1 MGAPFLYVFFVGSMI
16 PLCELKPVGAG
27 VRKDGSRFFVGCVC
41 QIVRLLITTNNVV
54 LADSICIPIKIVSDL
69 DNITVY
75 IYFIEHSIFFYNSC
89 FSTKKRVC
97 IIIFEGYYYFTIFVY
112 IAPKFTLSNRSKTM
126 SKKTSFIVL
135 GFYYYFTVVVNETV
149 FSVQF
154 EICKFFEEIAQF
166 IVDRSND
173 DIPSSINT
181 SPFPIFLYLCE
192 AVFVFTSILETI

>member
-1 MGAPFLYVFFVGSMI
+1 MI

-41 QIVRLLITTNNVV
+41 HIVRLLITTNNVV
-54 LADSICIPIKIVSDL
+54 LVDSICIPIKIVSDL

-112 IAPKFTLSNRSKTM
+112 IAPKFTLSNGSKTM
-126 SKKTSFIVL
+126 SKKPASSYWAFITIL
-135 GFYYYFTVVVNETV
+135 PWLSMKPYFP
-149 FSVQF
+149 FSS
-154 EICKFFEEIAQF
+154 KYA
-166 IVDRSND
+166 
-173 DIPSSINT
+173 SS
-181 SPFPIFLYLCE
+181 SKK
-192 AVFVFTSILETI
+192 